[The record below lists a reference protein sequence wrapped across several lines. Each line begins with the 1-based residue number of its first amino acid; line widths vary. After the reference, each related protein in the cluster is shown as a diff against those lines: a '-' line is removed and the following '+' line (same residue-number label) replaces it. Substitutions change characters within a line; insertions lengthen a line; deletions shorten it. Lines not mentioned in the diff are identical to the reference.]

1 MSGSSKHP
9 LISNASQHSKFR
21 PDIEGL
27 RAVAVGAVLLYHAGI
42 PFVEGGFIG
51 VDVFF
56 VISGFLITGLLLRE
70 LEGSGTISLVRFYS
84 RRAKRLLPLTVV
96 VLGVVVLCSWG
107 LFDPIRMEKVSLD
120 VVAAGL
126 YVLNWLLAFQAANYF
141 SAGLQA
147 SPVQHFWTLAVE
159 EQFYL
164 VWPMLMLTV
173 AFCYRHSRFSL
184 RSVLVTVLALVA
196 VLSFVYGVYATQHQA
211 GAAYFSTFSRAW
223 ELALGGVLA
232 LAPASALRML
242 GSRRWAAGAVSW
254 AGLGA
259 ILVSVYLIGD
269 ATPFPGVAALLPTL
283 GAAGIIIAG
292 SAKDSPGPGS
302 ILTLKPVRHVGR
314 ISYSWYLW
322 HWPPL
327 VFAAEIWGN
336 LSPIEGL
343 AVALSSYPVALVTN
357 ILIERPFLYSKM
369 LNRFPRRAL
378 GLGAAC
384 TACSVTM
391 GLILLAAIPEVSKAP
406 RYQMTGARDIM
417 KGKPLQESAN
427 KISPTPRDA
436 ANIRSA
442 MDAEG
447 CQLNATSIH
456 NPRAPKCVFGD
467 TSSDKT
473 VVIFGDSHAMQ
484 WFPALNK
491 LAKEHHWRLIG
502 HSKGGCTPAKGTIFH
517 KSLLREYWECDQWR
531 ANTLK
536 LIAQEHPDMVIVSS
550 SSNYRTVFEH
560 GKRYYGKKAIEKL
573 EAGYA
578 STLETLNETGA
589 KVVVIEDVPHPGKDV
604 PECVSQSLDHLR
616 RCATPERKAYN
627 SVKVPDFGTVAAS
640 RVKGTT
646 LIDPKSV
653 LCSKGMCPAV
663 IGNVLVYR
671 NGSHITPEYMRT
683 LTPWLDARLP
693 SL

>member
-1 MSGSSKHP
+1 
-9 LISNASQHSKFR
+9 
-21 PDIEGL
+21 L

-42 PFVEGGFIG
+42 PFVKGGFIG

-96 VLGVVVLCSWG
+96 VLGAIVLCSWW
-107 LFDPIRMEKVSLD
+107 LFDPIRMERVSLD

-173 AFCYRHSRFSL
+173 AFCYRHSRLSL

-196 VLSFVYGVYATQHQA
+196 LLSFVYGVYATQHQA
-211 GAAYFSTFSRAW
+211 AAAYFSTFSRAW
-223 ELALGGVLA
+223 ELALGGVVA

-242 GSRRWAAGAVSW
+242 GSRRWTAGAVSW

-259 ILVSVYLIGD
+259 ILISAYLIGD
-269 ATPFPGVAALLPTL
+269 DTPYPGVAALLPTL

-292 SAKDSPGPGS
+292 SAKDCPGPGS

-343 AVALSSYPVALVTN
+343 AVALSSYLPALVTN
-357 ILIERPFLYSKM
+357 LLIERPFLHSPM
-369 LNRFPRRAL
+369 LNRLPLRAL

-391 GLILLAAIPEVSKAP
+391 GLFLLAVTPGVSRAP
-406 RYQMTGARDIM
+406 HNQMTGARAILA
-417 KGKPLQESAN
+417 GKPLQESAD

-436 ANIRSA
+436 TDIRSE
-442 MDAEG
+442 MFTEG
-447 CQLNATSIH
+447 CLLDISSVH
-456 NPRAPKCVFGD
+456 NPQAPKCVFGD

-484 WFPALNK
+484 WFPALNQ

-502 HSKGGCTPAKGTIFH
+502 HSKGGCTPAKGTIFRY
-517 KSLLREYWECDQWR
+517 SLRREYRECDQWR

-536 LIAQEHPDMVIVSS
+536 LIAKEEHPDMVIVSS
-550 SSNYRTVFEH
+550 SSNYHSVIEH
-560 GKRYYGKKAIEKL
+560 GERQGGKEGIEKL

-578 STLETLNETGA
+578 STLETLKETGA
-589 KVVVIEDVPHPGKDV
+589 EVVVIKDVPHPAKDV

-616 RCATPERKAYN
+616 RCATPAKKAFG
-627 SVKVPDFGTVAAS
+627 SVKAPKFGTVAAHQ
-640 RVKGTT
+640 VKGTT

-653 LCSKGMCPAV
+653 FCSKGMCPAV

-671 NGSHITPEYMRT
+671 SGSHITPEYMRT

-693 SL
+693 SPGDS